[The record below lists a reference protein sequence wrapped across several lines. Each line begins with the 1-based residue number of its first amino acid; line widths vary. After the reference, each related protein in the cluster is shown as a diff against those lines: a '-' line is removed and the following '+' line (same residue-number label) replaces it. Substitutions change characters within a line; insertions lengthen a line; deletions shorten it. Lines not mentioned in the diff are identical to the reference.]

1 MPIRRRPAGRGAF
14 GSGTSRNGQLLKRR
28 RRPGVPSSWG
38 TLMCLRPAL
47 RPRRDRDCQA
57 IAATRHG
64 PTCIQRR
71 GLSTTGNIGARSH
84 GIGARCLRFAV
95 RFTPPHA
102 RLASGCPARLYQ
114 AGLATR
120 RAPTKGFRDASYI
133 ASPFPKLPWRNEC
146 PQSCSAHQLL
156 GRSSGRSGGGIA
168 TGERR
173 FAVGGC
179 QVRCFVPRSVKRL
192 GHQGGSDRITRGR
205 VLSVFPSDSAI
216 RRRWPSQESAS
227 TASHR
232 SATWVCGRSRD

>member
-57 IAATRHG
+57 ITAVRHG

-146 PQSCSAHQLL
+146 PPGSPPANPFSDSWMVQIPPNLIPPILSALSC
-156 GRSSGRSGGGIA
+156 RP
-168 TGERR
+168 
-173 FAVGGC
+173 
-179 QVRCFVPRSVKRL
+179 PRSETTPRNEELFVQLPYLGQRSHGQQQPHL
-192 GHQGGSDRITRGR
+192 GHVRILPRQYT
-205 VLSVFPSDSAI
+205 P
-216 RRRWPSQESAS
+216 RRHSPACEQKAR
-227 TASHR
+227 
-232 SATWVCGRSRD
+232 RDDWENAY

>member
-146 PQSCSAHQLL
+146 PVFPIHVFP
-156 GRSSGRSGGGIA
+156 I
-168 TGERR
+168 
-173 FAVGGC
+173 
-179 QVRCFVPRSVKRL
+179 PRPP
-192 GHQGGSDRITRGR
+192 GR
-205 VLSVFPSDSAI
+205 VRPSKSDDQADHAHWGRMINPVIRNSDCITCLQQIVYVAI
-216 RRRWPSQESAS
+216 K
-227 TASHR
+227 
-232 SATWVCGRSRD
+232 VV

>member
-57 IAATRHG
+57 ITAVRHG

-84 GIGARCLRFAV
+84 GIDTRCLRFAV
-95 RFTPPHA
+95 RLTPPHA

-146 PQSCSAHQLL
+146 PLCIQARGS
-156 GRSSGRSGGGIA
+156 RIDERA
-168 TGERR
+168 TFLRR
-173 FAVGGC
+173 NC
-179 QVRCFVPRSVKRL
+179 LSENRL
-192 GHQGGSDRITRGR
+192 WEKVADHEVDH
-205 VLSVFPSDSAI
+205 PA
-216 RRRWPSQESAS
+216 P
-227 TASHR
+227 
-232 SATWVCGRSRD
+232 